1 MPATITPLCPK
12 TAPAPPTTDDD
23 VCAAMSVW
31 EDMLTAKATG
41 EPEFTAMLTLWARI
55 GTSAMGAKAFTI
67 GRFANAV
74 WNGLDEDT
82 RDMLAPFDW
91 EFVPALLRSIE
102 FTTPGVVLAPVA
114 MAVEAMTT
122 KAIERAAQYAL
133 SVKHQNEGRTV

>member
-12 TAPAPPTTDDD
+12 TAPTPPTTDDD
-23 VCAAMSVW
+23 VYAAMSVW

-55 GTSAMGAKAFTI
+55 GTPAMRAKAFTI
-67 GRFANAV
+67 GRFSNAV

-91 EFVPALLRSIE
+91 EFVPAFLRTVDFDGPRVSLPKIDTAIAAMRAE
-102 FTTPGVVLAPVA
+102 ALA
-114 MAVEAMTT
+114 
-122 KAIERAAQYAL
+122 RAAQ
-133 SVKHQNEGRTV
+133 SRTNENQEAGR

>member
-12 TAPAPPTTDDD
+12 TAPAPPTTD
-23 VCAAMSVW
+23 AAMSVW

-55 GTSAMGAKAFTI
+55 GTPAMRAKAFTI

-82 RDMLAPFDW
+82 RDVLAPFNW
-91 EFVPALLRSIE
+91 EFVPAFLRTVDFDGPRVSLPKIDTAIAAMRAE
-102 FTTPGVVLAPVA
+102 ALA
-114 MAVEAMTT
+114 
-122 KAIERAAQYAL
+122 RAAQ
-133 SVKHQNEGRTV
+133 SRTNENQEAGR